1 MERSAP
7 PFFFFPP
14 TRLTRLDLWASS
26 HKGSNVSSSCFI
38 KPRKSSLVIFEGNRI
53 HELSEGEPKQSM
65 GRQKIMEDF
74 DEMRVEED
82 HAARAE
88 AGSGAASSPPERQGD
103 GVRLVIKNPAHDYDD
118 YACRVR

>member
-1 MERSAP
+1 MFPQSNIMLHQTPKVFSRDFRGKSHPRAER
-7 PFFFFPP
+7 
-14 TRLTRLDLWASS
+14 
-26 HKGSNVSSSCFI
+26 
-38 KPRKSSLVIFEGNRI
+38 
-53 HELSEGEPKQSM
+53 
-65 GRQKIMEDF
+65 GRAQTIDGQKIMEDF

-82 HAARAE
+82 HAARTE